1 MAMTPSA
8 MANAIKSAINKID
21 KPDQA
26 INKFYK
32 ALCDYVESNA
42 QVIYAWVG
50 IQPGT
55 PPVPDPLIVIN
66 ATIKTSGSISLSNAT
81 DPSSACSM
89 FSQALN
95 TAAATWMIQFP
106 ADFSLSPCFIIP
118 TINITPSNINNRD
131 AAWLVVCTQ
140 IIAGIK
146 LATPTALGSHGSF
159 TAPPGSGA
167 TFTSIL

>member
-1 MAMTPSA
+1 MAMTPPA

-21 KPDQA
+21 DPSQS

-32 ALCDYVESNA
+32 ALCDYVEQNA
-42 QVIYAWVG
+42 MVIYAWVG

-55 PPVPDPLIVIN
+55 PPVPDPTVVIN
-66 ATIKTSGSISLSNAT
+66 AKIKTAGSISLSQANNPAA
-81 DPSSACSM
+81 ACSM

-106 ADFSLSPCFIIP
+106 AGFALTPCFVIP
-118 TINITPSNINNRD
+118 TIVITPSGANNRD
-131 AAWLVVCTQ
+131 VAWLAVCSQ

-146 LATPTALGSHGSF
+146 LATPTALGSHGGF
-159 TAPPGSGA
+159 LAPPGSGA
-167 TFTSIL
+167 AFTSIL